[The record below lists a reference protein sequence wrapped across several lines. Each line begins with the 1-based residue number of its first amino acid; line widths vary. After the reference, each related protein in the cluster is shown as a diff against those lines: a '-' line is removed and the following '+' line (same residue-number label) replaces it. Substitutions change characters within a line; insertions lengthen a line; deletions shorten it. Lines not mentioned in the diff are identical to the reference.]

1 MNNFNQY
8 VLAALTSTSLLF
20 MPLSMA
26 GEKVDERLDS
36 QGVNTISIENLSGE
50 VSIIGWDKPT
60 VTVKGELDD
69 KAERLI
75 FEKSGNRINIKVE
88 LPHRGSWSSKGS
100 ELTIHMPS
108 NIRMNFES
116 VSSDVELQNL
126 SNDITVKT
134 VSGDIKATKL
144 NENIELSSVSG
155 TIKTSQLSGKVNLS
169 TVSGDIDDEKSS
181 GRLRLQAVS
190 GEIKSDSKANEV
202 FVNNI
207 SGNTKLQLTQ
217 VDEFKISTV
226 SGDIE
231 VSLFLLPNGVV
242 KASSVS
248 GEIELDFQNDI
259 AADFRLKASAG
270 GDLINKLT
278 KQKANRAKYGPSA
291 KLYFQTGNANSSV
304 RVSTV
309 SGDVVVK

>member
-1 MNNFNQY
+1 MNNLNKHII
-8 VLAALTSTSLLF
+8 AALTSASVFF
-20 MPLSMA
+20 MPLAMA

-36 QGVNTISIENLSGE
+36 NGINTISIENLSGE
-50 VSIIGWDKPT
+50 VTIIGWDKPS

-69 KAERLI
+69 KAEKLI

-88 LPHRGSWSSKGS
+88 LPPHNNWNSDGS
-100 ELTIHMPS
+100 ELTVHMPRD
-108 NIRMNFES
+108 IRLNFEG
-116 VSSDVELQNL
+116 VSSDVDLKNL
-126 SNDITVKT
+126 TNDISVKT
-134 VSGDIKATKL
+134 VSGDIKAVEL
-144 NENIELSSVSG
+144 SENIELSSVSG
-155 TIKTSQLSGKVNLS
+155 TLNTENLSGKVSLS
-169 TVSGDIDDEKSS
+169 TVSGDIKDKNSS
-181 GRLRLQAVS
+181 GRLQLQAVS

-207 SGNTKLQLTQ
+207 SGSSQLKLAK
-217 VDEFKISTV
+217 VDELKMSSV
-226 SGDIE
+226 SGDSEI
-231 VSLFLLPNGVV
+231 SLFLQQSGVV

-259 AADFRLKASAG
+259 AADFRLKANAG

-291 KLYFQTGNANSSV
+291 KLYFQTGDASSSV